1 MRGILALVAAS
12 LACAIAARAQAPQP
26 PAGEPALP
34 PRYEV
39 EVIVFAHRDFDSTEE
54 RFDPTPAG
62 FLDGPAAALRE
73 APVFDESAFAPR
85 GAPQAPF
92 EPLAE
97 VDPTAAA
104 QAEALRVRPLR
115 PEELK
120 LGQEYRKLRAISAY
134 EPVVHLGWVQPGLPE
149 ADAVPI
155 DLGTLGVLNPRGT
168 VRVHL
173 MNFLHVTLDLT
184 YQSAGSAAPAT
195 ARDGG
200 SAANAGR
207 DLRPTATDGGSAANA
222 GRDLRPGDGL
232 DEIVLAPHYR
242 LATTRRVRSNEL
254 HYFDHPA
261 FGVLVRVTPVP
272 APDASG
278 RRPAA

>member
-1 MRGILALVAAS
+1 MRGILAFVAAS
-12 LACAIAARAQAPQP
+12 IACAIAARAQP
-26 PAGEPALP
+26 PAAEPEIP
-34 PRYEV
+34 RRYEV
-39 EVIVFAHRDFDSTEE
+39 EVIVFAHRDFDATEE
-54 RFDPTPAG
+54 SFDQSPAG
-62 FLDGPAAALRE
+62 FLDGPAAALRD
-73 APVFDESAFAPR
+73 APVFDDSTLAPR
-85 GAPQAPF
+85 GAPSAPF

-104 QAEALRVRPLR
+104 YAEALRVRPLR

-134 EPVVHLGWVQPGLPE
+134 VPLVHVGWVQAGLPE
-149 ADAVPI
+149 ADAVPM

-173 MNFLHVTLDLT
+173 INYLHVTLDLT
-184 YQSAGSAAPAT
+184 YQAPSSTTAAE
-195 ARDGG
+195 
-200 SAANAGR
+200 S
-207 DLRPTATDGGSAANA
+207 SV
-222 GRDLRPGDGL
+222 DGL
-232 DEIVLAPHYR
+232 DEIILPPQYR
-242 LATTRRVRSNEL
+242 LTTTRRVTSGEL

-261 FGVLVRVTPVP
+261 FGVLVRITPVP

>member
-1 MRGILALVAAS
+1 MRGILAFVAAS
-12 LACAIAARAQAPQP
+12 LACAIGARAQPQ
-26 PAGEPALP
+26 AAEPELT

-39 EVIVFAHRDFDSTEE
+39 EVIVFAHRGFDSTEE
-54 RFDPTPAG
+54 RFDQSPPG
-62 FLDGPAAALRE
+62 FLDGPAAPLRE
-73 APVFDESAFAPR
+73 APDFDESTFAPR

-134 EPVVHLGWVQPGLPE
+134 EPLVHVGWVQPGLAE

-173 MNFLHVTLDLT
+173 SRFLHITLDLT
-184 YQSAGSAAPAT
+184 YQSAGLAAPSST
-195 ARDGG
+195 A
-200 SAANAGR
+200 A
-207 DLRPTATDGGSAANA
+207 
-222 GRDLRPGDGL
+222 DGL

-242 LATTRRVRSNEL
+242 LRTTRSARSNEL

>member
-1 MRGILALVAAS
+1 M
-12 LACAIAARAQAPQP
+12 
-26 PAGEPALP
+26 
-34 PRYEV
+34 
-39 EVIVFAHRDFDSTEE
+39 FAHRDFDPTEE
-54 RFDPTPAG
+54 SFDQSPSG

-73 APVFDESAFAPR
+73 APVFDESTLTTR
-85 GAPQAPF
+85 VAPQAPF

-97 VDPTAAA
+97 VDPNAAA
-104 QAEALRVRPLR
+104 RAEALRVRPLR

-120 LGQEYRKLRAISAY
+120 LGAEYRKLRAISAY
-134 EPVVHLGWVQPGLPE
+134 EPLVHVGWVQPGLAE
-149 ADAVPI
+149 NDAVPI

-173 MNFLHVTLDLT
+173 IRFLHITLDLT
-184 YQSAGSAAPAT
+184 YQDEGG
-195 ARDGG
+195 RDGG
-200 SAANAGR
+200 SGAPGA
-207 DLRPTATDGGSAANA
+207 SSV
-222 GRDLRPGDGL
+222 RPGDGL

-242 LATTRRVRSNEL
+242 LTATRNVRSGEL

-261 FGVLVRVTPVP
+261 FGVLVRVTPVL

>member
-1 MRGILALVAAS
+1 MRGILAVVAAS
-12 LACAIAARAQAPQP
+12 LACAIGARAQPQA
-26 PAGEPALP
+26 AGPELP

-39 EVIVFAHRDFDSTEE
+39 EVIVFAHRDFDRTEE
-54 RFDPTPAG
+54 RFDDSPAG

-73 APVFDESAFAPR
+73 APVFDESTFAPR

-115 PEELK
+115 PDELK
-120 LGQEYRKLRAISAY
+120 LGTEYRKLRAISAY
-134 EPVVHLGWVQPGLPE
+134 EPLVHVGWVQPGLAE
-149 ADAVPI
+149 ANAVPM

-184 YQSAGSAAPAT
+184 YQSAGSAAPT
-195 ARDGG
+195 TVTEGG
-200 SAANAGR
+200 SAESN
-207 DLRPTATDGGSAANA
+207 
-222 GRDLRPGDGL
+222 LRPGDGL
-232 DEIVLAPHYR
+232 DEILLAPHYR

-254 HYFDHPA
+254 HYFDHPV

-272 APDASG
+272 APDAAG

>member
-1 MRGILALVAAS
+1 MRGILAFVAAS
-12 LACAIAARAQAPQP
+12 LACASGVEAQAPQP
-26 PAGEPALP
+26 PEPAIP

-39 EVIVFAHRDFDSTEE
+39 EVIVFAHRDFDGTEE
-54 RFDPTPAG
+54 RFDQSPAG
-62 FLDGPAAALRE
+62 FLDGPVAALRE
-73 APVFDESAFAPR
+73 APEFDESTFAPR
-85 GAPQAPF
+85 GAAQAPF

-134 EPVVHLGWVQPGLPE
+134 EPLVHVGWVQPGLPE
-149 ADAVPI
+149 ADAVPM

-173 MNFLHVTLDLT
+173 SRFLHITLDLT
-184 YQSAGSAAPAT
+184 YQSEGSATPAAAT

-200 SAANAGR
+200 SAANAAST
-207 DLRPTATDGGSAANA
+207 LPPA
-222 GRDLRPGDGL
+222 GDGL

-242 LATTRRVRSNEL
+242 LATTRSARSNEL